1 MQRCSILVL
10 GPYVVEMRC
19 LHNSRLLALSS
30 SVNNIPAKN
39 YNTDNLCGTGGQV
52 PWQPGPCINTVQKLY
67 EIEHFRFTVITTSIV
82 NQSITIWHGIR
93 NFS

>member
-52 PWQPGPCINTVQKLY
+52 PWQPGPLYQYRAATVRNRTLRIHYCHYFNCKSIHYNPARNT
-67 EIEHFRFTVITTSIV
+67 
-82 NQSITIWHGIR
+82 
-93 NFS
+93 